1 VQSRLPVDEAA
12 MKSELPQ
19 FTENLRRERQNEAF
33 QSWLGAEANRELRDT
48 PVYAQ
53 QAAGG
58 AAPAQ

>member
-1 VQSRLPVDEAA
+1 

-19 FTENLRRERQNEAF
+19 VTENLRRERQNEAF